1 MQMSPRKHLIITV
14 NYNNS
19 NFTNSLILTAFGS
32 SQLANIEIHVIVV
45 DNSSSFQ
52 LSPILSSAENI
63 WRIHV
68 LTPSFNIGYFNGIN
82 YALKNLPSPA
92 RQYESVTICNNDILF
107 TPEYFHMLNE
117 YLPTI
122 LKYPVI
128 CPQIISSSGRF
139 ENPHVLTPLG
149 FKRELIYSILYSSFP
164 AYQLLTLISALFGRP
179 FKRFSNTHNKQYTN
193 PIHIYQ
199 GYGAAFILTRKF
211 FEYFSSIDYPAFLY
225 FEEFFLSEQIA
236 KHGFLPLFIPN
247 LLLLHMGGASTARM
261 QKRISFRSQKTS
273 FDYYRRLVSLLPNK
287 SKSLAIRLFTCKA

>member
-1 MQMSPRKHLIITV
+1 MSQQKHLIITV
-14 NYNNS
+14 NYNNT

-45 DNSSSFQ
+45 DNSRSFQ
-52 LSPILSSAENI
+52 LLPILSSAENI

-68 LTPSFNIGYFNGIN
+68 LTPNFNIGYFNGIN
-82 YALKNLPSPA
+82 YALKKLPIPV

-107 TPEYFHMLNE
+107 TPEYFHLLNE

-122 LKYPVI
+122 SKNPVI
-128 CPQIISSSGRF
+128 SPQILSSSGRL

-164 AYQLLTLISALFGRP
+164 AYQLLTLISAFFDRP

-199 GYGAAFILTRKF
+199 GYGAAYILTRKF

-261 QKRISFRSQKTS
+261 QKRISFRIQKTS

-287 SKSLAIRLFTCKA
+287 SKSLAIRLFTGKA